1 MFKKILLPLDLTE
14 KHQAALKMA
23 AELAGQNHGEALLVH
38 VVEVIPGL
46 SGAEERGFYQRL
58 EQVARVHLGRL
69 AAALTRKKVPVHTE
83 IIVGQRVPEIVR
95 FAAAKGV
102 DLILLTSPT
111 FQPEHPGAGL
121 GSMAWKIGLV
131 ASCPVLLVKADGK
144 EK

>member
-46 SGAEERGFYQRL
+46 LGAEERGFYQRL
-58 EQVARVHLGRL
+58 EQVARAHLTRL
-69 AAALTRKKVPVHTE
+69 AAMLTRKKVPVHTE

-131 ASCPVLLVKADGK
+131 ASCPVLLVKVDGK